1 MSSTNRSNARKEH
14 TADYYVTPI
23 KEIETFL
30 KEFDKVCDFNWNDCL
45 ILDISAGGN
54 EEVKDEQGN
63 VIKSYHPMSYPE
75 AINNVFGKCNI
86 KTFDIRED
94 SLANIK
100 ADYLKLKDIKTLE
113 SDIIITNPPFSLSME
128 FIKKALDDV
137 NYGGYVI
144 MLLRL
149 NFLETKARKKFFE
162 EYMPQYIFVHHK
174 RMSFTD
180 NNKTD
185 SCAYCHMVW
194 QKGNYPEF
202 AKIKVI

>member
-1 MSSTNRSNARKEH
+1 MSSTNRSNARSEH

-23 KEIETFL
+23 KEIEIFL
-30 KEFDKVCDFNWNDCL
+30 KEFDKVFPFDWNKQT

-54 EEVKDEQGN
+54 KE
-63 VIKSYHPMSYPE
+63 IKNEYGDIIKPYHPMSYPE

-100 ADYLKLKDIKTLE
+100 ANYLKLDNIEELHP
-113 SDIIITNPPFSLSME
+113 DIIITNPPFKNSLE
-128 FIKKALDDV
+128 FIQKALEDV
-137 NYGGYVI
+137 RDNGYVI

-180 NNKTD
+180 DNKTD